1 MLSSGEVTTEGMPR
15 HLYIHVPFC
24 RSRCAYCAFYSTTG
38 ADAALLDR
46 YINAI
51 LFELSQSGE
60 AGPLDTIY
68 LGGGTPSLLGPGR
81 VARLLDELRTLST
94 LSLDAEVTLEANPE
108 GLAEG
113 DTAAL
118 RAAGVTRLSLGVQSF
133 DDDDLR
139 LLERP
144 HDAAEARGAV
154 AEARR
159 AGLRVSLD
167 LIYGLPA
174 RSPEHWTRQLDA
186 AAATGVEHVSAYEL
200 SLEPGT
206 RLADALPDGLGD
218 RADLFFQTHEY
229 LATLGFEGYEVSN
242 FARGPAA
249 RSRHNLATW
258 GHRPY
263 LGLGPAAHS
272 FLETARGPLRRWN
285 LPDLRAWLAALER
298 GDEPPRGEEVLTA
311 DQRLLERVML
321 GLRTLNGVDLD
332 KCRRELG
339 DRAADGILE
348 RAGGAVQAGLLA
360 LESGRLRPTLQGMA
374 LADGLAAE
382 LAP

>member
-1 MLSSGEVTTEGMPR
+1 MRGMPR
-15 HLYIHVPFC
+15 HLYLHVPFC

-46 YINAI
+46 YVNAV
-51 LFELSQSGE
+51 LVELSRSE
-60 AGPLDTIY
+60 MIGPWDTIY
-68 LGGGTPSLLGPGR
+68 LGGGTPSLLAPVR
-81 VARLLDELRTLST
+81 TARLLDEIRTLCTFSPN
-94 LSLDAEVTLEANPE
+94 AEVTIEANPE

-113 DTAAL
+113 DAAAL
-118 RAAGVTRLSLGVQSF
+118 RAAGVNRLSLGVQSF

-139 LLERP
+139 LLARP
-144 HDAAEARGAV
+144 HDAATARRAV
-154 AEARR
+154 AEALR

-167 LIYGLPA
+167 LIYGLPG
-174 RSPEHWTRQLDA
+174 RSPEHWARQLDA

-242 FARGPAA
+242 FARGLDA

-258 GHRPY
+258 AHRPY

-272 FLETARGPLRRWN
+272 FLDSASGPLRRWN
-285 LPDLRAWLAALER
+285 LPDLEAWLVALER
-298 GDEPPRGEEVLTA
+298 GDKPPRGDEVLTA

-321 GLRTLNGVDLD
+321 GLRTLDGVDLD
-332 KCRRELG
+332 KCRQELG
-339 DRAADGILE
+339 DRAADGVLK
-348 RAGGAVQAGLLA
+348 RAAGAVQAGVVVV
-360 LESGRLRPTLQGMA
+360 ESGRLRPTLRGMA

>member
-1 MLSSGEVTTEGMPR
+1 MSR
-15 HLYIHVPFC
+15 NLYIHVPFC

-46 YINAI
+46 YVDDT
-51 LFELSQSGE
+51 LRELSRSK
-60 AGPLDTIY
+60 ATGPLDTIY
-68 LGGGTPSLLGPGR
+68 LGGGTPSLLGADR
-81 VARLLDELRTLST
+81 VARLLDEIRTLPTVSP
-94 LSLDAEVTLEANPE
+94 DAEVTIEANPE

-113 DTAAL
+113 DAAAL

-139 LLERP
+139 LLARP
-144 HDAAEARGAV
+144 HDAATARRAV
-154 AEARR
+154 AEALR

-174 RSPEHWTRQLDA
+174 RTPKHWLRQLDA
-186 AAATGVEHVSAYEL
+186 AAATGIEHISAYEL

-206 RLADALPDGLGD
+206 RLAEALPDGLGD

-242 FARGPAA
+242 FARSPDA

-258 GHRPY
+258 AHRPY

-272 FLETARGPLRRWN
+272 FLETANGPLRRWN
-285 LPDLRAWLAALER
+285 HPDLEAWLAALDA
-298 GDEPPRGEEVLTA
+298 DEAPPAEKELLTP

-321 GLRTLNGVDLD
+321 GLRTLDGVDLD
-332 KCRRELG
+332 ECRRELG
-339 DRAADGILE
+339 DRAADGVQE
-348 RAGGAVQAGLLA
+348 RAAGPIQAGLLV
-360 LESGRLRPTLQGMA
+360 LESGRLRPTLRGMA
-374 LADGLAAE
+374 LADRLAIE
-382 LAP
+382 LVP